1 MLKVHLDIVGTWLDT
16 LSFFLVTTDL
26 YGEDRLRE
34 LGERLRK
41 PLNFDQVFWAIWAAL
56 TVVCYWL
63 LYQYYEARILWFK
76 EHFYLVQA
84 LIHDFTG
91 LSLIVLGLISLPVT
105 LLFMPLL
112 SIFSRG
118 AAFAIDKWKM
128 KGVFLVVGTVLFVAA
143 RFVSVRESLQGK

>member
-1 MLKVHLDIVGTWLDT
+1 MVKVNLDIVGTWLDT

-26 YGEDRLRE
+26 YGEERLRE

-41 PLNFDQVFWAIWAAL
+41 PLKFDQVFWAIWAAL

-76 EHFYLVQA
+76 ENFYLVQA

-91 LSLIVLGLISLPVT
+91 FSLILLGLISLPVT
-105 LLFMPLL
+105 LLFMPVL
-112 SIFSRG
+112 SLFSRG

-128 KGVFLVVGTVLFVAA
+128 KGVFLVAGTALFVAA
-143 RFVSVRESLQGK
+143 RFVSVRESQQGK